1 MKSSIGVIS
10 EGVPPPMTPKEYPA
24 RGEDD
29 VQIVLSSF
37 RRYLSFR
44 NVVVVL
50 KVVV

>member
-37 RRYLSFR
+37 RRYLSR